1 MDMKV
6 YFLAIITF
14 ITVGFYA
21 CEKQKSDPNIEQKLI
36 GKWDLKL
43 SSGGFAGQTKP
54 VEDGKSSVLVFKSK
68 DTYQRIE
75 NGKLVKEGKYVL
87 SKAKSIYSGQ
97 LETAI
102 SFNEV
107 DTISK
112 EQRKYIL
119 GLRSDSLLISDNYYD
134 GYSMLYLR
142 VK

>member
-14 ITVGFYA
+14 ITAGFYA
-21 CEKQKSDPNIEQKLI
+21 CKKQKSDPNIEQKLI
-36 GKWDLKL
+36 GNWELKL
-43 SSGGFAGQTKP
+43 SRGGFTGQTIP
-54 VEDGKSSVLVFKSK
+54 VEAGKSSVLAFKSK
-68 DTYQRIE
+68 DTYQQIE

-87 SKAKSIYSGQ
+87 SKAKSIHSGQ

-112 EQRKYIL
+112 EQRKYVL
-119 GLRSDSLLISDNYYD
+119 GLRSDSLFVSDNYYD